1 MPALYRGTI
10 GADKQKIAEIK
21 AKIEAACP
29 DVILE
34 SWQDYGLK
42 LTGYRRDADGHTIL
56 SSIRVICQPA
66 RPDNGQPEIIAD
78 IDALIKEWSS

>member
-1 MPALYRGTI
+1 MPELYRGLF
-10 GADKQKIAEIK
+10 GEDKKKIAEIG
-21 AKIEAACP
+21 ARIRAACP
-29 DVILE
+29 NVTLE

-42 LTGYRRDADGHTIL
+42 LTGYLKDADGNTII

-78 IDALIKEWSS
+78 IDALIKEWSA